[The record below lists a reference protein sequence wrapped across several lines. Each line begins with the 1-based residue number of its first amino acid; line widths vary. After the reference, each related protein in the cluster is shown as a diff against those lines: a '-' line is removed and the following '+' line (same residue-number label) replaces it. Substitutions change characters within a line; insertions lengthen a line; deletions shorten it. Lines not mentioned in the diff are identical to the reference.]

1 MDKQHRRI
9 YAAPQAGY
17 YPALLIAGGGLL
29 LPGKRRK
36 EMMPC
41 NGLL

>member
-17 YPALLIAGGGLL
+17 YPALLIAGGGK
-29 LPGKRRK
+29 PPERTI
-36 EMMPC
+36 
-41 NGLL
+41 